1 MSASMPD
8 LTQPTDETSPVAP
21 PTPGIFDFDAYLVL
35 IVAALLAVGLLM
47 VYSTTF
53 DWSYLEYGSPVRIFL
68 NQVRSL
74 GIGLVV
80 LMVVWRFFD
89 YRILRDRRVALGIM
103 IVTIIAL
110 GALLLLK
117 NNTGPFG
124 AQRAYYRGSFQPG
137 EAAKLA
143 VIIYFGAW
151 LASRQDRLNRIGY
164 GLIPFSILVGA
175 VGGLI
180 VLEPDLST
188 AAIIVLTAWTMFFL
202 AGANIIQIIL
212 TGAGAG
218 FVAWSLSTQF
228 EYARERLVEHVR
240 AMQDLTQAS
249 WHVQQAIIAFTA
261 TGSRTGSPFGP
272 NWFGVGLGQ
281 SRQKFGFL
289 PAAHTDSI
297 FAIIGE
303 ELGLFGCLVVITLF
317 VLFVWRCF
325 KVSSEA
331 QEPFGAL
338 LAAGIGAWIAYE
350 ALLNI
355 AVMTAVLPFT
365 GVPLPFISY
374 GGSNLVTVLAAVG
387 LLLNISR
394 RRPPSQRDRGSL
406 SYDQLLPS
414 GPRYRRMARVGR
426 RGSIE
431 Y

>member
-1 MSASMPD
+1 MAVT
-8 LTQPTDETSPVAP
+8 TQDQAPLEEGSPVAP
-21 PTPGIFDFDAYLVL
+21 PAPTVFDFDVYLVL

-68 NQVRSL
+68 NQVRSVI
-74 GIGLVV
+74 IGLAA
-80 LMVVWRFFD
+80 MVIAWRFD

-103 IVTIIAL
+103 IVTILAL
-110 GALLLLK
+110 GGLLIINSNLRL
-117 NNTGPFG
+117 G
-124 AQRAYYRGSFQPG
+124 AQRSFFQGSIQPG

-151 LASRQDRLNRIGY
+151 LASRQDHLHELGY
-164 GLIPFSILVGA
+164 GLIPFSILVGL

-180 VLEPDLST
+180 VLQPDLST
-188 AAIIVLTAWTMFFL
+188 AAIIVLTAWTMFFV
-202 AGANIIQIIL
+202 AGANILQIIVA
-212 TGAGAG
+212 GAGAAG
-218 FVAWSLSTQF
+218 VAWAVSTQF
-228 EYARERLVEHVR
+228 DYARDRLVEHLA

-261 TGSRTGSPFGP
+261 PGSRPGRAFSP

-303 ELGLFGCLVVITLF
+303 ELGLFGCLVVVALF
-317 VLFVWRCF
+317 VLFVWRAF
-325 KVSSEA
+325 RIASRS
-331 QEPFGAL
+331 QDPFGAV
-338 LAAGIGAWIAYE
+338 LAAGIGAWIAFE

-355 AVMTAVLPFT
+355 AVMTAVIPFT

-374 GGSNLVTVLAAVG
+374 GGSSLVTVLTAVG
-387 LLLNISR
+387 LLMSISR
-394 RRPPSQRDRGSL
+394 RRPMLQPRLRVIRSEPRGGARSRRRVI
-406 SYDQLLPS
+406 S
-414 GPRYRRMARVGR
+414 G
-426 RGSIE
+426 
-431 Y
+431 